1 MYVCGEYVGV
11 CWCMLSVCMYACML
25 EVCWSVIH
33 WMYGESECVV
43 KGPLQRAV
51 PLYTKPKMTIPG

>member
-1 MYVCGEYVGV
+1 MYVGMCWYMLIMLAYVGV
-11 CWCMLSVCMYACML
+11 CWCML

-43 KGPLQRAV
+43 IGPLQRAV